1 MDQAALQCLLFVTSL
16 LFCTTNQVR
25 LTVSPS
31 RSQLFEGESV
41 SLSCEEDDSS
51 AGWTLRRNT
60 TRENRTQCGD
70 GWGKQA
76 GSSCNISYIFPWD
89 SGVYWCESREGSTSS
104 IINITVSGKPTTSPA
119 TTPSPTTKAPTHAQS
134 SPPASSHPVHLTV
147 SPSRSQLFEGESVSL
162 SCEEDDSSAGWT
174 LRRNTTK
181 QQMTQCGDGWGEQA
195 GSSCNI
201 SHIFVFDSG
210 VYWCESREGS
220 TSSIINITVSGKPT
234 TSPATTPSPTTK
246 VPTHAQSSPPAS
258 SHPARLTVSPS
269 SSQLFEGE
277 SVSLSGKPTTSPATT
292 SSPTAKAPTHKQ
304 SSPPA
309 SSHPGKPATTHPPPA
324 FTFLHPVFK
333 LVYHLVVFCPLFISI
348 LFMVALYRQRPTENQ
363 LPVSMVMTSPPQS

>member
-1 MDQAALQCLLFVTSL
+1 MEETSLQRLFVISL
-16 LFCTTNQVR
+16 LCCTTNQVR

-119 TTPSPTTKAPTHAQS
+119 TTSSPTTKVPTHTQS
-134 SPPASSHPVHLTV
+134 SPLSHPVHLTV

-201 SHIFVFDSG
+201 SHVFVFDSG

-246 VPTHAQSSPPAS
+246 APTHAQSSPPAS